1 MPFGGTIDNIGTIA
15 LASTGDATNLEILFE
30 NATLQ
35 VGGQVTLSESNQNV
49 IFGGSAEATNA
60 VLCKPSL
67 TRVRGS
73 WFVVRGSWLVIG
85 VKGRDW

>member
-1 MPFGGTIDNIGTIA
+1 MDTKDASRPSAGTLNDGAIMPFGGTIDNIGTIA
-15 LASTGDATNLEILFE
+15 LASAGDATNLEILFE

-60 VLCKPSL
+60 VLSNP
-67 TRVRGS
+67 R
-73 WFVVRGSWLVIG
+73 
-85 VKGRDW
+85 